1 MALEIKIPAVG
12 ESITEVTIA
21 KWLKK
26 DGEAVQR
33 DEVIAELES
42 DKATF
47 ELPAEAAGTLKIRV
61 AEGETIGIGTVIAE
75 LDGVD
80 AAPAGDTPAAQP
92 AASTAAPATA
102 PASAAN
108 PVSQGAQNPE
118 ASDQAGYGGTPIGA
132 APAAD
137 TPGAPTGTAT
147 GDAAAASAGA
157 SAAGNGS
164 GAVLEMKI
172 PAVGESIT
180 EVTVAKWLKPDGA
193 QVSRDEVIA
202 ELESDKA
209 TFELP
214 AEAAGTLRHAVPEG
228 ETIAIGAGIARIEG
242 SGGAAPSVASAAP
255 AGAPAAASSSTPTL
269 AQPASGGAATYATGV
284 PSPAAG
290 KILGEKGISAAD
302 VAGTGRDGRITKED
316 AQKAQAKPAAAPA
329 TQAAAAQVAVAPTPA
344 SAPAA
349 LPAAGSQSAGGSR
362 SQRREKMSNLRK
374 TVSRRLVAVKN
385 ETAMLTTFNEV
396 NMQPIMDLRAKFK
409 DRFKEKNGVGLGFMS
424 FFTKAVCV
432 ALQEWPA
439 VNAQLDN
446 GEIVYSDFCDISIAV
461 SAPKGLVVPVIRNAE
476 LLSFEGIE
484 REVVRLAGLARDNKL
499 TIEQMTGGT
508 FTLTNGGIFGSMMS
522 TPIINAPQSAILGMH
537 NIVPRPVAENGQV
550 VIRPMMYLALSYDH
564 RIIDGR
570 ESVSFL
576 VRVKE
581 LLEDPTRLLL
591 GV

>member
-1 MALEIKIPAVG
+1 MPTEIKIPAVG

-26 DGEAVQR
+26 DGEAVKR

-47 ELPAEAAGTLKIRV
+47 ELPAEADGILKILV
-61 AEGETIGIGTVIAE
+61 AEGETIGIGTAIAQ
-75 LDGVD
+75 LDGAGALASSGQ
-80 AAPAGDTPAAQP
+80 AAPTTPTPAA
-92 AASTAAPATA
+92 AADPLAKGE
-102 PASAAN
+102 AN
-108 PVSQGAQNPE
+108 AQ
-118 ASDQAGYGGTPIGA
+118 ASDQAGYGGTPA
-132 APAAD
+132 DRPDSSPA
-137 TPGAPTGTAT
+137 TPGAA
-147 GDAAAASAGA
+147 DAAPVAS
-157 SAAGNGS
+157 SAT
-164 GAVLEMKI
+164 VEMKI

-214 AEAAGTLRHAVPEG
+214 AEGSGILRHAVQEG
-228 ETIAIGAGIARIEG
+228 ETISIGATIARIEG
-242 SGGAAPSVASAAP
+242 GS
-255 AGAPAAASSSTPTL
+255 GAPAATPAASAPAAAAPVAAA
-269 AQPASGGAATYATGV
+269 AQPASSASTYATGV

-290 KILGEKGISAAD
+290 KILGEKGIDAGD
-302 VAGTGRDGRITKED
+302 VAGSGRDGRITKED
-316 AQKAQAKPAAAPA
+316 AQNATAKPAAPAPA
-329 TQAAAAQVAVAPTPA
+329 ATPTAALAPASQAAPTPT
-344 SAPAA
+344 
-349 LPAAGSQSAGGSR
+349 GDRG
-362 SQRREKMSNLRK
+362 QRRERMSNLRK
-374 TVSRRLVAVKN
+374 TVARRLVSVKN

-396 NMQPIMDLRAKFK
+396 NMQPIMDLRNKFK
-409 DRFKEKNGVGLGFMS
+409 DKFKEKKGVGLGFMS

-439 VNAQLDN
+439 VNAYID
-446 GEIVYSDFCDISIAV
+446 GGDIVYSEFCDISIAV

-476 LLSFEGIE
+476 KLTFEGVE
-484 REVVRLAGLARDNKL
+484 KEVVRLAGLARDNKL

-508 FTLTNGGIFGSMMS
+508 FTITNGGIFGSMMS

-537 NIVPRPVAENGQV
+537 NIIQRPVAENGQV

-564 RIIDGR
+564 RVIDGR